1 LKYIFFKLNKYES
14 FVTQKVP
21 KVHFGMG
28 KENGGKVIE
37 GRKWK
42 HDNLRE
48 EGESGGLDGRKGRK
62 KIIKIY

>member
-1 LKYIFFKLNKYES
+1 LNKYES

-42 HDNLRE
+42 HAKLR
-48 EGESGGLDGRKGRK
+48 RKGKMGVWKEEKEEFFLSKYTKPRPYK
-62 KIIKIY
+62 